1 MENDKYDEEVASL
14 VEQNELFDQKNTKY
28 KEAKAKLDGQDMKTE
43 NIKQMITE
51 EGDRLR
57 ERGKNVTK
65 KVEAH
70 NKEIGELETRQK
82 EIMAEGDKF
91 IQNQEEVKSLQ
102 GEVQQMVA
110 DMTKMQ
116 GDVQALAAEKKM
128 EEAQKLQEELK
139 SKHAVYTAKDAEF
152 KKRVAEYQLS

>member
-1 MENDKYDEEVASL
+1 MSKALESLTKTQKKRMNNAQEWAAVDADLKDKIEKHQQKMQSFKMENDKYDEEVASL

-102 GEVQQMVA
+102 GEVQ
-110 DMTKMQ
+110 
-116 GDVQALAAEKKM
+116 
-128 EEAQKLQEELK
+128 
-139 SKHAVYTAKDAEF
+139 
-152 KKRVAEYQLS
+152 